1 MGSLLNAEKN
11 GKKRRGQRGETK
23 GGIIYWALKSVQNK
37 HKKRNV
43 KMCVRYILN
52 AKEET
57 GLKEKTFLS
66 DTDKREVEER
76 EVAFSLMWSRFSSSP
91 YIAILTSTG
100 LYLKQQLV
108 TSFWPKSRTP

>member
-1 MGSLLNAEKN
+1 MQKRMERKEGDREEK
-11 GKKRRGQRGETK
+11 RK

-57 GLKEKTFLS
+57 GLKEKTFQS
-66 DTDKREVEER
+66 DTDKREVKER